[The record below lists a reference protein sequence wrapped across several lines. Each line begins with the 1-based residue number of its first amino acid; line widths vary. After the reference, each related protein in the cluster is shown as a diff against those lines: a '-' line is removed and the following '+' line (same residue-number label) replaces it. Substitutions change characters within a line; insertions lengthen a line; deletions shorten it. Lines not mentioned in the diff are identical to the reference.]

1 MNLLGGPMGLRLF
14 FIVIAVIMIVLIPI
28 APRMIRLRIAV
39 FRKLELNGL
48 ADWHEKNI
56 NQLVIVVRVVM
67 ALIFAILAFLILCA

>member
-1 MNLLGGPMGLRLF
+1 MGLRLF
-14 FIVIAVIMIVLIPI
+14 FVVIAVIMIVLIPI

-39 FRKLELNGL
+39 FRKLKWNGL

-67 ALIFAILAFLILCA
+67 AFIFAILAFLILRA

>member
-1 MNLLGGPMGLRLF
+1 MGLRLF
-14 FIVIAVIMIVLIPI
+14 FVVIAVIMIVLIPI

-39 FRKLELNGL
+39 FRKLKWNGL

-67 ALIFAILAFLILCA
+67 GLIFAILAFLILRA

>member
-1 MNLLGGPMGLRLF
+1 MGLRLF
-14 FIVIAVIMIVLIPI
+14 FVVIAVIMIVLIPI

-39 FRKLELNGL
+39 FRKLKLNGL

>member
-1 MNLLGGPMGLRLF
+1 MGLRLF
-14 FIVIAVIMIVLIPI
+14 FVVIAVIMIVLIPI

-39 FRKLELNGL
+39 FRKLKWNGL